1 MNFPFCGAFLFSD
14 SRVFFPR
21 HFPFVFPFKFASVG
35 GLPVN
40 SVKNEKKQLF
50 HQIDWL
56 IVKTVDPMTSLHA
69 DTDVAREPWT

>member
-1 MNFPFCGAFLFSD
+1 MNSFCGVLLFSD
-14 SRVFFPR
+14 SRFFSKT
-21 HFPFVFPFKFASVG
+21 FSLCFFSFKFASVG

-56 IVKTVDPMTSLHA
+56 VVKTVDPVTSLHA
-69 DTDVAREPWT
+69 DTDFFCEPGT

>member
-1 MNFPFCGAFLFSD
+1 M
-14 SRVFFPR
+14 
-21 HFPFVFPFKFASVG
+21 G

-69 DTDVAREPWT
+69 DTDVARELGHDLCYLKSSNWTCFGV